1 MRRGT
6 GKSVRG
12 FPLID
17 EEYADMPVVDI
28 YFSSFGEVKCLVT
41 AKCAALLGEISHS
54 VTSVLG

>member
-6 GKSVRG
+6 GKRVRG

-28 YFSSFGEVKCLVT
+28 YFSLFGEVKC
-41 AKCAALLGEISHS
+41 
-54 VTSVLG
+54 